1 MASKPFKPF
10 KPFKPVKRDIGQVR
24 RSLVWSVV
32 WSAVCGVVARP
43 GDWMCADPDGLLDPP

>member
-1 MASKPFKPF
+1 MAQFALCN
-10 KPFKPVKRDIGQVR
+10 KPFKPVKRDIGQVW